1 VTSTILNFGSI
12 NIDNVYRLEHFVQP
26 GETLASLSLDIVLG
40 GKGANQSVAIARA
53 GVKVKHIGRACKT
66 DSWVFAQLESC
77 GVDISHVEGV
87 DEPSGHA
94 IIQVDQ
100 QGENAI
106 VLHGGANQSFDAN
119 DLAKLISKSHAGD
132 YLLAQNECNGLSDM
146 VEMALD
152 AGLKVALNPAPMTAA
167 IRSLPLHRLD
177 TLIVNQG
184 EAQALCDQIE
194 IDDVVSALAESLP
207 QTRVV
212 ITLGGDG
219 AILIVGGSVTKVPAF
234 ATKVVDT
241 TAAGDTFV
249 GYFLAGLVG
258 GLSDL
263 QALERASEAA
273 SLAVQSLGAIP
284 SIPKL
289 EQLNF
294 TNVTLPASVL
304 PT

>member
-12 NIDNVYRLEHFVQP
+12 NIDNVYRVEHFVQP

-53 GVKVKHIGRACKT
+53 GVNVKHIGRACKS
-66 DSWVFAQLESC
+66 DSWVFSQLESC
-77 GVDISHVEGV
+77 GVDIDHVVGV

-94 IIQVDQ
+94 IIQVDH

-106 VLHGGANQSFDAN
+106 VLHGGANQSFKVD
-119 DLAKLISKSHAGD
+119 DLAAIISNSQAGD
-132 YLLAQNECNGLSDM
+132 YLLAQNECNGLTAI

-152 AGLKVALNPAPMTAA
+152 AGLKVALNPAPMTEA
-167 IRSLPLHRLD
+167 IRALPLDRLD
-177 TLIVNQG
+177 TLIVNKG
-184 EAQALCDQIE
+184 EAQALSNQVDIE
-194 IDDVVSALAESLP
+194 EVVSALAKSLP
-207 QTRVV
+207 HTRVV
-212 ITLGGDG
+212 ITLGDEG
-219 AILIVGGSVTKVPAF
+219 AILIVEGSVTKVPAF

-249 GYFLAGLVG
+249 GYFLAGLVD

-263 QALERASEAA
+263 KALERASEAA
-273 SLAVQSLGAIP
+273 ALAVQSLGAIP

-294 TNVTLPASVL
+294 TNLTLPA
-304 PT
+304 